1 MSDFLTNLLRRSLD
15 PNPAVGP
22 RLASL
27 YEPLPTADKMMAD
40 VLFDPANSGQDEAG
54 DFLLSNSRS
63 LQRFPQPVPD
73 TPPATTAQPSRVAS
87 AYQSVEPVKTSHDSH
102 RFEEIFFVTESAP
115 DKSRPREPGADQPR
129 EFSGIDFSAPQP
141 PRSDPVV
148 PMAMIHSPQ
157 KENSPSLDVP
167 QSPSSKSPNDK
178 AEANPEYEINKDLRL
193 ALQSLVDQMIG
204 QPHEATSTTQPLV
217 PPAQIA
223 TSPLSVT
230 ENASRS
236 APDQVVHSVTIQ
248 RIVSAGESPERLVE
262 VEDEPLADKSV
273 QETASAREG
282 SQKVPSRAVHPVT
295 IERIVPTNESTPR
308 FLATEDVS
316 HTGVRVQETASAG
329 EASQKAP
336 SQAVHSVTIEKI
348 VSRSESWQ
356 PHFFFAKGL
365 PFVHDVS
372 PARTTALP
380 PPLPTIVVHPEI
392 SQVRPAAE
400 TRMDS
405 PAPEPNVQITIGR
418 IEVRAIKAAEV
429 QPKNDRPAQST
440 LMSLDDYLRQRA
452 QGGKR

>member
-1 MSDFLTNLLRRSLD
+1 M
-15 PNPAVGP
+15 
-22 RLASL
+22 
-27 YEPLPTADKMMAD
+27 
-40 VLFDPANSGQDEAG
+40 
-54 DFLLSNSRS
+54 
-63 LQRFPQPVPD
+63 
-73 TPPATTAQPSRVAS
+73 
-87 AYQSVEPVKTSHDSH
+87 
-102 RFEEIFFVTESAP
+102 TESAP

-336 SQAVHSVTIEKI
+336 SQAVHPVTIERIVSTNESTPRFLATEDVSHTGVRVQETASAGEASQKAPSQAVHSVTIEKI